1 MLYGPNTNNGSILAM
16 IESQVDYTLRMIQRI
31 ANERLAWIDVRPESM
46 ERYNEEIQRAIA
58 GVKVWQAGC
67 TGYYRTPSGRVVTQ
81 WPHSMSEFQR
91 RTATLAGDVFEVAP
105 L

>member
-1 MLYGPNTNNGSILAM
+1 
-16 IESQVDYTLRMIQRI
+16 
-31 ANERLAWIDVRPESM
+31 
-46 ERYNEEIQRAIA
+46 
-58 GVKVWQAGC
+58 VKVWQAGC